1 MNDMKKGIL
10 FVILWVTW
18 MLVTT
23 YVVEKTIN
31 YPINIVLQ
39 TLIVL
44 GVLLYTSVLL
54 RLTFNF
60 IKILFKND

>member
-1 MNDMKKGIL
+1 MKKGIL